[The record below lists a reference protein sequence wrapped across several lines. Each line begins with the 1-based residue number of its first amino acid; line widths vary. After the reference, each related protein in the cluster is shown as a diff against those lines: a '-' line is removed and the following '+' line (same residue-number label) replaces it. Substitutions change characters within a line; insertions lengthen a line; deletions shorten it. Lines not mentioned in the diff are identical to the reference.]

1 MIFSPYQDCAIYQD
15 EPATF
20 ECRICKEVCNDLT
33 FDQNQDT
40 CDDCQ
45 NRLALREI
53 EEREKR

>member
-1 MIFSPYQDCAIYQD
+1 MIFSPYQDCAVYPD

-20 ECRICKEVCNDLT
+20 ECRICKDVCNDMT
-33 FDQNQDT
+33 FDQNQDV

-45 NRLALREI
+45 DRLALREI